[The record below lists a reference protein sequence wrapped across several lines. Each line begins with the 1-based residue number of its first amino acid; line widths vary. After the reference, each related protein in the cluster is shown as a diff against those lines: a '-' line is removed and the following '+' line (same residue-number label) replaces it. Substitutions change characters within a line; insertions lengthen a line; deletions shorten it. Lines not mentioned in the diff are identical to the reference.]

1 MIARLKSSFSEML
14 EDLYLRGL
22 IQSLICEA
30 CGKENETAEHFLN
43 YCPKYIN

>member
-22 IQSLICEA
+22 IQSSIVKHVA
-30 CGKENETAEHFLN
+30 KRTKQQNTF
-43 YCPKYIN
+43 